1 MWPPQKGPSAPL
13 HAASTGARTRIL
25 VVVVETMQVVTTL
38 CAITAGVGALLMI
51 VARLLA
57 GHWPLAARWGAAVSS
72 ARPVLTLVV
81 AAGSMLGSLYFSE
94 TAGYIPCRL
103 CWFQLIAMY
112 PIALIALIALIRR
125 DRGAR
130 WYIVP
135 MATIGALISTW
146 HYLIEWHPEWEGG
159 SCGLFGP
166 ACSDV
171 WFRTFGFS
179 TLAFMALT
187 GFVSIIVFNTVTF
200 PPLNEQEPS

>member
-1 MWPPQKGPSAPL
+1 MVFGPLVRGLLGPAYP
-13 HAASTGARTRIL
+13 HTGG
-25 VVVVETMQVVTTL
+25 VVETMQVITTL
-38 CAITAGVGALLMI
+38 CAIAAGVGAVLLI

-57 GHWPLAARWGAAVSS
+57 GHWSLAARWGAAVAS

-94 TAGYIPCRL
+94 RAHYIPCRL
-103 CWFQLIAMY
+103 CWFQRIAMY
-112 PIALIALIALIRR
+112 PIALVALVALIRR

-146 HYLIEWHPEWEGG
+146 HYLVEWHPTWEGT
-159 SCGLFGP
+159 SCSLFGP
-166 ACSDV
+166 ACSDI
-171 WFRTFGFS
+171 WFRTWGFS
-179 TLAFMALT
+179 TLAFMALC

-200 PPLNEQEPS
+200 PGSFPPTDEQE